1 MNEESAKKALI
12 YLLIAVGIFIA
23 FRPKQKSEQQTTS
36 MPLQNAKNSSGRI
49 QLVLP
54 TGNSLTIYE
63 QSQYDN
69 AMTCIKAFINAYNAD
84 ESESVLTDLNNEI
97 KNQYGLYLIKT
108 KSDITVYD
116 FNDNKVLTGK
126 I

>member
-23 FRPKQKSEQQTTS
+23 FRPNQKSEQQTTS

-49 QLVLP
+49 HLVLP
-54 TGNSLTIYE
+54 TGYSLTIYE

-69 AMTCIKAFINAYNAD
+69 AMTCIKAFIDAYNAD
-84 ESESVLTDLNNEI
+84 ESEIVLTDLNNEI
-97 KNQYGLYLIKT
+97 KNQYGIYLIKT